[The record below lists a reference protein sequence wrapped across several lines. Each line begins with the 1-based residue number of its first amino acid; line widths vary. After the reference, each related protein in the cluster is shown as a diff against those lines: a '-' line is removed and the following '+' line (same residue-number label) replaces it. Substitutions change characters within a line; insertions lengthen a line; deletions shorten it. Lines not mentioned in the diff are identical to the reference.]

1 MLALLVAPSNV
12 WFLYLSGFV
21 VLCAGLLTIWRD
33 LRDAPLTDKLV
44 LIGPLCFAVP
54 LGIFGAQHFI
64 LRDAIMQIMPSWIP
78 WHLFIVLLV
87 GICLIAAALSIATR
101 IQSVKAA
108 LLFAVM
114 ILCFE
119 AFMHIPNAV
128 ADPHDRMGWT
138 IVLREFTFASGGL
151 AIAASHAKAWS
162 IRAKHMAATFTRFG
176 LGIPITFF
184 GIQHLLH
191 PALTPGVPLR
201 LFTPTW
207 IPGHSIWGYVTGIV
221 YVIAGPCLIVNRRA
235 RPAALA
241 VGVMLLV
248 LIFAVYLPMLAA
260 APFDIANAINYLFD
274 TLLVCGSALAVAEIQ
289 GGATTSPVATE
300 ALHA

>member
-1 MLALLVAPSNV
+1 MLALLAAPSNA

-21 VLCAGLLTIWRD
+21 VLCPGLLTSWRD
-33 LRDAPLTDKLV
+33 LRDAPLADKLLV
-44 LIGPLCFAVP
+44 AGPVFFAIP

-64 LRDAIMQIMPSWIP
+64 LRAAIIQIIPPWIP
-78 WHLFIVLLV
+78 GHLLIVLLV
-87 GICLIAAALSIATR
+87 GACLIAAALSIATR
-101 IQSVKAA
+101 IQSVTAA
-108 LLFAVM
+108 LLFALM

-138 IVLREFTFASGGL
+138 IVLREFTFAAGGL
-151 AIAASHAKAWS
+151 AIAASQAKNWS
-162 IRAKHMAATFTRFG
+162 VRAKHLASTITRFG

-184 GIQHLLH
+184 GIQHFLH

-235 RPAALA
+235 RAAALA
-241 VGVMLLV
+241 VGVLL
-248 LIFAVYLPMLAA
+248 LILILAVYLPMLVA

-274 TLLVCGSALAVAEIQ
+274 TLLVCGSALAVAVIQ
-289 GGATTSPVATE
+289 SGAKTSPVPIETLYA
-300 ALHA
+300 

>member
-1 MLALLVAPSNV
+1 MLALLAAPSSA

-21 VLCAGLLTIWRD
+21 VLCAGLPTIWRD
-33 LRDAPLTDKLV
+33 LRDAPLMDKLV
-44 LIGPLCFAVP
+44 LTGPLCFAVP
-54 LGIFGAQHFI
+54 LAIFGAQHFI
-64 LRDAIMQIMPSWIP
+64 LRAAIMQIIPPWIP
-78 WHLFIVLLV
+78 GHLFIVLLV
-87 GICLIAAALSIATR
+87 GACLIAAALSIATR
-101 IQSVKAA
+101 IQSVTAA

-151 AIAASHAKAWS
+151 AIAASLAKTWS
-162 IRAKHMAATFTRFG
+162 IRAQHLVAIFTRFG

-207 IPGHSIWGYVTGIV
+207 IPGHSIWGYVTGVV
-221 YVIAGPCLIVNRRA
+221 YVIAGPWLIVNRRA
-235 RPAALA
+235 RSAALA

-248 LIFAVYLPMLAA
+248 LIFAVYLPMLVA
-260 APFDIANAINYLFD
+260 APLDIANAINYLFD

-289 GGATTSPVATE
+289 GGATTSRVAVE
-300 ALHA
+300 GLHA